1 MKINTNNLTS
11 KTMSNP
17 LIIVL
22 VLLIILIIV
31 LAIFRSVSP
40 FLNLGFEINAHIG
53 DLKTSFEIE
62 AFNNSEDIR
71 DYGDVVESYEGNDKV
86 LVMYYAN
93 WCGHC
98 KRTKPEFQQLI
109 DSYKGKIKV
118 LMIDCEEPENKAL
131 VKSQKINGFPTIR
144 FYPSGLNDNYEEYT
158 GGRTYSDFIEYLNGV
173 SGVID
178 RSPDNAAPV

>member
-1 MKINTNNLTS
+1 MKINTNKLTS
-11 KTMSNP
+11 NTMSNP

-62 AFNNSEDIR
+62 AFNNGTDDDYADI
-71 DYGDVVESYEGNDKV
+71 ESFTDNNDKM

-118 LMIDCEEPENKAL
+118 LMIDCEEEENKDI
-131 VKSQKINGFPTIR
+131 VKTQKISGFPTIR
-144 FYPSGLNDNYEEYT
+144 YYPSGLNDNYQEYS
-158 GGRTYSDFIEYLNGV
+158 GGRSYSDFVEYLNGV

-178 RSPDNAAPV
+178 RAPDNAAPV

>member
-1 MKINTNNLTS
+1 MKFNTNNLTS

-17 LIIVL
+17 LVIIIVL
-22 VLLIILIIV
+22 LVILIIV

-62 AFNNSEDIR
+62 AFNNNSDPMLI
-71 DYGDVVESYEGNDKV
+71 
-86 LVMYYAN
+86 MYYAN

-98 KRTKPEFQQLI
+98 KRAKPEFQKLI
-109 DSYKGKIKV
+109 DSYQGNVKV
-118 LMIDCEEPENKAL
+118 SMIDCEAAENKDM
-131 VKSQKINGFPTIR
+131 VQEQQIKGFPTIR
-144 FYPSGLNDNYEEYT
+144 YYPTGLTENYQEYS

-173 SGVID
+173 SGVMD
-178 RSPDNAAPV
+178 KAPDNAAPVN

>member
-1 MKINTNNLTS
+1 MKMNTNNFTS

-22 VLLIILIIV
+22 VLLIILICV

-62 AFNNSEDIR
+62 TFNNSD
-71 DYGDVVESYEGNDKV
+71 GNNGSDPM
-86 LVMYYAN
+86 LIMYYAN

-98 KRTKPEFQQLI
+98 KRAKPEFQRLM
-109 DSYKGKIKV
+109 DSYQGNVKV
-118 LMIDCEEPENKAL
+118 SMIDCEAPENKGIAQEQQI
-131 VKSQKINGFPTIR
+131 KGFPTIR
-144 FYPSGLNDNYEEYT
+144 YYPSGLNENFQEYS
-158 GGRTYSDFIEYLNGV
+158 GDRTYSNFIEYLNGV
-173 SGVID
+173 SGVMD
-178 RSPDNAAPV
+178 QAPDNAAPVN